1 MLASEHPHQHGALH
15 DRYIIVNPGIH
26 RRAMADRFRPVHWEK
41 IMTENAQTILAAHES
56 GLITEGETILALD
69 EQEIRGTFRD
79 DGSFIGYDYRNQ
91 GWIDTQ

>member
-1 MLASEHPHQHGALH
+1 
-15 DRYIIVNPGIH
+15 
-26 RRAMADRFRPVHWEK
+26 
-41 IMTENAQTILAAHES
+41 MTENAQTILAAHES